1 MKNACATASHS
12 RSGSCLLLVWLAAA
26 GVCGCTAMEP
36 TVPLPPITLRLEDS
50 ARWIEHA
57 DLPRYQCELG
67 SLICTSAG
75 GRLTTR
81 LCRCVPSPD
90 DLASPSPQDEVD
102 R

>member
-1 MKNACATASHS
+1 MKNARATASDS
-12 RSGSCLLLVWLAAA
+12 RSGSCFLIVWLAAA

-36 TVPLPPITLRLEDS
+36 AVPLPPITLRLQDS
-50 ARWIEHA
+50 ARWIEPA

-67 SLICTSAG
+67 SLICTSTA

-81 LCRCVPSPD
+81 LCRCVASPD
-90 DLASPSPQDEVD
+90 DLANPPPQDEVN